1 MSGSTRAITLT
12 LSVRDADRVRQEL
25 EKIGPVGEAAI
36 ARLDAAARR
45 AASGQNSGMGS
56 LATATEQAATGQGRF
71 NQAITQGG
79 FQLQDFAVQVQ
90 GGTSA
95 LTAFGQQAPQFLGI
109 FGPAG
114 AVAGAIVAVGALAAS
129 FLLMGDSAEKELKRT
144 EANFEGM
151 KRVAEDVTRVLREI
165 NELFLT
171 AGERSAAASNQ
182 QRARLIEDARRLVDV
197 TIQRNEGNVF
207 DLSEASRERA
217 RAERELAA
225 EEARN
230 AALRRRGQLAP
241 VDQEAALRDRLFSI
255 TAREEG
261 LRQDITRQS
270 QRLGE
275 LQEAL
280 RRAENS
286 GVDSGGGEFGPPAP
300 ERERA
305 RSGGGSRG
313 RSQDER
319 DLNTALNERR
329 ALLQSLETPQENYA
343 RRLSELADLQER
355 LPEAQRLSND
365 EIQRAAERFQSELE
379 TAERGA
385 QRTQNI
391 GRELGLTFSSAFED
405 AILKGKSF
413 SDVLKAIEQDIARII
428 VRRAI
433 TEPLAN
439 SIGGIDFGGLFRG
452 FFGGGSNAMTG
463 YTPGSVTSTPLPALP
478 AANGHA
484 FYGGQVMPF
493 AAGGVVTRPTF
504 FSMANGA
511 GLMGEAGP
519 EAIMPLRRNSRGQ
532 LGVAAD
538 GSAASSIVQ
547 TINIDARGADAGVD
561 AKIRAAVA
569 VGMEQANA
577 RLLAQIN
584 RGGSTA
590 KIVGRRA

>member
-25 EKIGPVGEAAI
+25 EKIGPAGEAAI
-36 ARLDAAARR
+36 ARLDAAAR
-45 AASGQNSGMGS
+45 AAAGGTNGGMPA
-56 LATATEQAATGQGRF
+56 LANATQQATLSTGRF
-71 NQAITQGG
+71 NQAVTQGG

-95 LTAFGQQAPQFLGI
+95 LTAFAQQAPQFLGI
-109 FGPAG
+109 FGPGGAIAG
-114 AVAGAIVAVGALAAS
+114 AVVAVGALAAS
-129 FLLMGDSAEKELKRT
+129 FLLMGDNAEQELKRT

-171 AGERSAAASNQ
+171 AGERSAAAANQ
-182 QRARLIEDARRLVDV
+182 QRSRLIEDARRLLDV
-197 TIQRNEGNVF
+197 TVQRNEGNVV
-207 DLSEASRERA
+207 DLADAARERQ

-255 TAREEG
+255 NAREEG

-270 QRLGE
+270 ARIGE

-286 GVDSGGGEFGPPAP
+286 GVDRNAGEFGPPAP

-305 RSGGGSRG
+305 RSGGGGGRRG
-313 RSQDER
+313 LSEAER
-319 DLNTALNERR
+319 DLNDALRERQS
-329 ALLQSLETPQENYA
+329 LLRSLETPQETYV
-343 RRLSELADLQER
+343 RRLEELAQLQER
-355 LPEAQRLSND
+355 LPESQRLSN
-365 EIQRAAERFQSELE
+365 ESVQRAAEQFQRDLE
-379 TAERGA
+379 AAERGT
-385 QRTQNI
+385 QRTANI

-413 SDVLKAIEQDIARII
+413 SDVLKGIEQDIARII
-428 VRRAI
+428 LRRGV

-439 SIGGIDFGGLFRG
+439 ALGPLGSAAGSFVTNLLT
-452 FFGGGSNAMTG
+452 GGS
-463 YTPGSVTSTPLPALP
+463 GSAGGAPKGPAV
-478 AANGHA
+478 ANGGVFA
-484 FYGGQVMPF
+484 GGNIIPF
-493 AAGGVVTRPTF
+493 ARGGVVTAPTIF
-504 FSMANGA
+504 PMANGGA

-519 EAIMPLRRNSRGQ
+519 EGILPLRRNSRGQ
-532 LGVAAD
+532 LGVIAE
-538 GSAASSIVQ
+538 GGGTSISQ

-569 VGMEQANA
+569 IGMEQANA